1 MTLNKVVLPAGESV
15 YQDAKGQPHATPED
29 GQRNSTMWMGA
40 LIRPDTTDFV
50 CVNRIIAEPWR
61 QCFAVPPVDIEESDS
76 EDPLTE
82 EEWDLVQGYMDQ
94 PFHDWGNQ
102 REGKGQDKAWWEVD
116 SIVSGSYDGITF
128 VQRVL
133 DHMSSQDEPPGGNPP
148 TYGDLFRGQDQ
159 RWPFGPPGKTT

>member
-1 MTLNKVVLPAGESV
+1 MC
-15 YQDAKGQPHATPED
+15 QPHHS
-29 GQRNSTMWMGA
+29 RA
-40 LIRPDTTDFV
+40 LAAML
-50 CVNRIIAEPWR
+50 CGS
-61 QCFAVPPVDIEESDS
+61 PVDIEESDS

-116 SIVSGSYDGITF
+116 SIVSGSYDGNTF

-133 DHMSSQDEPPGGNPP
+133 NQHVQP
-148 TYGDLFRGQDQ
+148 R
-159 RWPFGPPGKTT
+159 RAAWR

>member
-1 MTLNKVVLPAGESV
+1 MSIRTLRDSPCH
-15 YQDAKGQPHATPED
+15 PRD
-29 GQRNSTMWMGA
+29 GQQKFHYVDGGLDQA
-40 LIRPDTTDFV
+40 DTTDFV

-102 REGKGQDKAWWEVD
+102 REGKGQDKAWWEVELKL
-116 SIVSGSYDGITF
+116 SPGSYDGNTF
-128 VQRVL
+128 VQEGAGSHVQPR
-133 DHMSSQDEPPGGNPP
+133 
-148 TYGDLFRGQDQ
+148 RAAW
-159 RWPFGPPGKTT
+159 R